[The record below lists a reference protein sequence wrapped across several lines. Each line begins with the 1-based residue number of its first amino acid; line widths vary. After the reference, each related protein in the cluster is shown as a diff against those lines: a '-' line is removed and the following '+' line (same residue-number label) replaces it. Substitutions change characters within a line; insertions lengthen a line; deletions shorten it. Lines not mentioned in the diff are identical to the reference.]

1 MTVDTRQCAS
11 AVLAIVILVAF
22 IPAIAFANAHPHPRS
37 DSLPYL
43 DQSTYI
49 RNMAVRAHVGG
60 ENRRWK
66 MQMMSLGERRF
77 LFQGGIPKGDVI
89 EVTLMEQPN
98 EPSLGAGE
106 ASQGPTAAAIAN
118 AVASATGTRIR
129 DLPLTPARFQNR

>member
-1 MTVDTRQCAS
+1 MTVDGKKLAP
-11 AVLAIVILVAF
+11 VLLALLLLPVLGL
-22 IPAIAFANAHPHPRS
+22 PATAFANAHPHPRA

-49 RNMAVRAHVGG
+49 RDMAVRAHIGG

-89 EVTLMEQPN
+89 EVT
-98 EPSLGAGE
+98 
-106 ASQGPTAAAIAN
+106 
-118 AVASATGTRIR
+118 
-129 DLPLTPARFQNR
+129 DPLNPVDQQTPP